1 MRTSTK
7 LIRLCAVVPAGLAGS
22 FVAIMGLGFL
32 PGASLVFAFLST
44 LVVSIVLACGWWEPA
59 AARILGFA
67 RGLRPGER
75 ALLVPTLRL
84 SAQLGLAPRRVLVRL
99 TDLDGLPATSIGRR
113 TVIVEPW
120 LLQSLYERRFT
131 TAAAATAIGHAVAR
145 HRVGPAR
152 FDLAA
157 RLWAFPWTLLFVIIR
172 QILRVFSWVPAGE
185 LAWHLRVVLGVVAL
199 VQGFQPEGDP
209 ALGVATAVLVAISY
223 IAPAA
228 DRAWRSVVE
237 RDADQIVARAGLADP
252 LIHFVQWSHGADSLG
267 RVHRI
272 RSAAAEPRSAPA
284 LAEPTSVPKVVARG
298 GRPVLVH
305 PTALHQLPTI
315 TRTRPTERTHGRQ
328 RRP

>member
-32 PGASLVFAFLST
+32 PGAGLVFAFLGT
-44 LVVSIVLACGWWEPA
+44 FVVSIVLACGWWEPA
-59 AARILGFA
+59 AGRIFGFA

-84 SAQLGLAPRRVLVRL
+84 SAQLGLARRRVLVRL
-99 TDLDGLPATSIGRR
+99 IDLDGLRATPIGRR

-120 LLQSLYERRFT
+120 LLQGLYERRFT
-131 TAAAATAIGHAVAR
+131 TADAATAIGHAVASQ
-145 HRVGPAR
+145 RVGPAR
-152 FDLAA
+152 FDFAA

-172 QILRVFSWVPAGE
+172 QIARVFSWVPAGE
-185 LAWHLRVVLGVVAL
+185 LAWHLRIVLGVVAL
-199 VQGFQPEGDP
+199 VQGFQPDGDP

-237 RDADQIVARAGLADP
+237 RDADRIVVRVGLADP
-252 LIHFVQWSHGADSLG
+252 LIHFVQWRHGAASLE

-272 RSAAAEPRSAPA
+272 RSAAEEPRSAPA
-284 LAEPTSVPKVVARG
+284 PAEPTNVPMVVPRG
-298 GRPVLVH
+298 GRQMLVH
-305 PTALHQLPTI
+305 PTALHQ
-315 TRTRPTERTHGRQ
+315 
-328 RRP
+328 